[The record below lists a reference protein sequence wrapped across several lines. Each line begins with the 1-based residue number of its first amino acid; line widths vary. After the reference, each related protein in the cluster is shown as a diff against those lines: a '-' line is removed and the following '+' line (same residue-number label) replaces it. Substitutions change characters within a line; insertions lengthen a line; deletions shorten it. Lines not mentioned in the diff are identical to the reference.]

1 MQQLNKSCE
10 ADTTQRVMSGHV
22 ATLALY
28 REEKNNINITSA
40 CFQLSVFF
48 DGIID
53 GAREVQRPGD
63 GDIAVPLAAK

>member
-1 MQQLNKSCE
+1 
-10 ADTTQRVMSGHV
+10 MSGHV